1 MEYQLEENNIH
12 TKELYWRYFRKGFR
26 GIKRATWFVTARDDD
41 KLVGCMGVLEKEAG
55 QFNFLHL
62 VVHPDYRRKGIGT
75 TIIKKAVKF
84 LRKRGAWLIR
94 NHKSSNVMPHDIFTD
109 MGFEVERVE
118 NKTKVYELYMEQ
130 TIEDI

>member
-62 VVHPDYRRKGIGT
+62 VVHPDYQKQGLGRQLLT
-75 TIIKKAVKF
+75 TIF
-84 LRKRGAWLIR
+84 REMEERGHETIFGLAL
-94 NHKSSNVMPHDIFTD
+94 PHTVSICK
-109 MGFEVERVE
+109 EVGLHPVF
-118 NKTKVYELYMEQ
+118 NLTPVS
-130 TIEDI
+130 TSPTF